1 MMSLYNVIRLHI
13 AELYENE
20 QELKALQKEKPH
32 YKEYFAAKLD
42 GVMQSRI
49 KLEVELEKAGYERP
63 VRIDGYTDTVVN
75 EDSVVIE
82 NGRVVSERH

>member
-32 YKEYFAAKLD
+32 YKEYFFREIGWCYA
-42 GVMQSRI
+42 
-49 KLEVELEKAGYERP
+49 
-63 VRIDGYTDTVVN
+63 
-75 EDSVVIE
+75 
-82 NGRVVSERH
+82 VSHQTRS